1 MEKAATT
8 SERIRKEMAELLKK
22 KIYNDQDRASLFSI
36 AFLLG
41 LETARSSDATL
52 KSQVQ
57 PA

>member
-1 MEKAATT
+1 MEKEATT

-52 KSQVQ
+52 KSQV
-57 PA
+57 